1 MFGFELESAALASL
15 AAVILIDIVLSGDNA
30 VVIGLA
36 VAGLPHG
43 RRRRIVAVGILVATL
58 MRIGFAFIALPLLKI
73 IGLTLAGGIL
83 LLWVAWKMWREI
95 RGGAFFSEATVAVV
109 DPDAPPAPIVG
120 KTAFQALTQ
129 IVLADLSMSLDNV
142 LAVAGAAREHPYVLA
157 LGLLLSV
164 TLMAVAS
171 AYIADLL
178 NRYRW
183 LVYFGL
189 VVITGVALDMIWSG
203 GWQIWRAT
211 GGAVG

>member
-1 MFGFELESAALASL
+1 MLLFDFNTAAMASL
-15 AAVILIDIVLSGDNA
+15 GAVILIDVVLSGDNA

-36 VAGLPHG
+36 VAGLPQG
-43 RRRRIVAVGILVATL
+43 RRRRVVAIGIMVATL
-58 MRIGFAFIALPLLKI
+58 MRIGFAFIALPLLEI

-95 RGGAFFSEATVAVV
+95 RGGDFFCPDEGGQDVATTE
-109 DPDAPPAPIVG
+109 
-120 KTAFQALTQ
+120 KTQVQALIQ

-142 LAVAGAAREHPYVLA
+142 LAVAGAAREHPYVLG

-171 AYIADLL
+171 AYIANLL

-183 LVYFGL
+183 LVYVGL
-189 VVITGVALDMIWSG
+189 AVIAVVAVEMIWSG
-203 GWQIWRAT
+203 GWQVWRAT
-211 GGAVG
+211 GGA